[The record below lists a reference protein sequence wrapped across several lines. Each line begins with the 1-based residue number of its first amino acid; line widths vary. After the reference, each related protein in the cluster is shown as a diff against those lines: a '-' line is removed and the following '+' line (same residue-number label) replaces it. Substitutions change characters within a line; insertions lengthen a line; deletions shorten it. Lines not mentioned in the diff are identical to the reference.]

1 MKENEMT
8 NKFSISKEV
17 QIVPQT
23 TKINDMKNGATRGI
37 KKSDVLD
44 MTPN

>member
-1 MKENEMT
+1 MKANEMT
-8 NKFSISKEV
+8 DKQTISKEV

-37 KKSDVLD
+37 KNSDVLD